1 MDNLK
6 KLDMNLLITLDT
18 LLKELNVT
26 KTAKA
31 LHLSQPTIS
40 VQLNKLRES
49 LDDPLFLP
57 SPRGVRPT
65 ARAELLRGPLR
76 EALEMLDKVVS
87 SPKPFIPEESERVW
101 RVVAADYSETNVLL
115 PVLEKLQKESPKSRL
130 SLEGTALSDISSA
143 TENRRVDLVLHIRE
157 EAPDGVRIRSL
168 FTEKYV
174 LVARK
179 GHPKLD
185 KSPNLEEFLALKFL
199 IISPNG
205 GGFIGNTDQ
214 ILGQM
219 GLKRDVVLSVQ
230 HFMFAVLTIEKTDIV
245 AMLPS
250 RLVKNNPNLMVLDA
264 PIEVPGFELNMM
276 WSDRLHRDPAHRWF
290 RNLIIDSLSKPS

>member
-18 LLKELNVT
+18 LFNELNVT
-26 KTAKA
+26 NTAKV

-40 VQLNKLRES
+40 AQLNKLRVS

-57 SPRGVRPT
+57 SPRGVLPT
-65 ARAELLRGPLR
+65 ARAELLKEPLR
-76 EALEMLDKVVS
+76 EALKILDKVVS
-87 SPKPFIPEESERVW
+87 SPEPFIPETSERVW

-115 PVLEKLQKESPKSRL
+115 PVLEQLQKDSPKSRL
-130 SLEGTALSDISSA
+130 SIEGTDLSDISSA
-143 TENRRVDLVLHIRE
+143 TETQRVDLVLHTRE

-174 LVARK
+174 LVARN
-179 GHPKLD
+179 GHPKLE
-185 KSPNLEEFLALKFL
+185 KSPSLEEFLALNFL

-219 GLKRDVVLSVQ
+219 GLKRKVVLSVQ
-230 HFMFAVLTIEKTDIV
+230 HFMFAVSTIEKTDIV

-250 RLVKNNPNLMVLDA
+250 RLVKNNSNLMVLEA

-290 RNLIIDSLSKPS
+290 RNLIIESLSTPD

>member
-65 ARAELLRGPLR
+65 ARAELLKVPLR

-179 GHPKLD
+179 GHPKLE
-185 KSPNLEEFLALKFL
+185 KSPTLEEFLALKFL

-230 HFMFAVLTIEKTDIV
+230 HFMFAVSTIEKTDIV

-290 RNLIIDSLSKPS
+290 RNLIIESLSKPC